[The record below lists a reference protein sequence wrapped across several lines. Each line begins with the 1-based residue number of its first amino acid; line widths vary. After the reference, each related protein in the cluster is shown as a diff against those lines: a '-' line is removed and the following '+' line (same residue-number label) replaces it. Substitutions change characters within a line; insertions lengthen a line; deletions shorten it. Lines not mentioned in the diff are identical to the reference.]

1 MFCLLTFANP
11 EDFCHIGPAVSE
23 YISCRKVICLPF
35 RLVHFL
41 IHRFPGL
48 SLTFHPLPEPS
59 ALTREEIRLL
69 SQKIQGGSI
78 VVKERL
84 LNMNKNPKWSHI
96 LPPAHPDGKKLQP
109 DRSIVL

>member
-69 SQKIQGGSI
+69 SQKIQGGVHSSQRKVI
-78 VVKERL
+78 KYEQKSKVV
-84 LNMNKNPKWSHI
+84 
-96 LPPAHPDGKKLQP
+96 AHFAT
-109 DRSIVL
+109 SSS